1 MENIKIGNKVFEGG
15 KTHIMGI
22 LNVTPDSFSD
32 GGRFVTM
39 DKIISHAE
47 EMKHNGAAIIDIGG
61 ESTRP
66 GYTMIS
72 AQEEIARVVPA
83 IEAIKA
89 RIDVVISVDTYKAEV
104 AEAAICAGADL
115 VNDIWGLTYDRKMP
129 DVIRRYGVS
138 CAITHNHKNPK
149 YNNFVKECVEEL
161 KKMCD
166 DALAAGISK
175 DKIIA
180 DVGLGFAKTSDQ
192 NLMVM
197 KHLEEF
203 VALGFPVLVGAS
215 RKSFI
220 GNALDLPVN
229 DRLEGTL
236 LTTAMSCAA
245 GASFVRVHDVKENA
259 RVIKMYEKIMGVA
272 E

>member
-1 MENIKIGNKVFEGG
+1 MGNFKIGNKEFSTD
-15 KTHIMGI
+15 KTYVMGI

-47 EMKHNGAAIIDIGG
+47 DMKRNGAAIIDIGG

-72 AQEEIARVVPA
+72 DNEEIARVVPA
-83 IEAIKA
+83 IEAIKS
-89 RIDVVISVDTYKAEV
+89 RIDCVISVDTYKSQV

-115 VNDIWGLTYDRKMP
+115 VNDIWGLKYDSKMAR
-129 DVIRRYGVS
+129 VIQRYGVS
-138 CAITHNHKNPK
+138 CAITHNKNKPQ
-149 YNNFVKECVEEL
+149 YNVFVEDCLTEL

-166 DALAAGISK
+166 DALKAGISK

-180 DVGLGFAKTSDQ
+180 DIGLGFAKSSDQ
-192 NLMVM
+192 NLQAM
-197 KHLEEF
+197 KHLSRF
-203 VALGFPVLVGAS
+203 VELGYPVLVGAS

-220 GNALDLPVN
+220 GNALDLPVH

-236 LTTAMSCAA
+236 LTTALACVN
-245 GASFVRVHDVKENA
+245 GANFVRVHDVKENV
-259 RVIKMYEKIMGVA
+259 RVIKMYEKIMGV